1 MVTRRIAML
10 GAGSWGTAL
19 AILLAKSDHDVV
31 LWARRPE
38 AADAM
43 RRTRRNPTY
52 LSSALLPDSISITS
66 DIREAVQDRDM
77 WVFAMPAQAVRACAM
92 QVREE
97 TRNDLVYVSVAKGIE
112 IGSLYTTTS
121 VLADVLQSV
130 PPERLGVLSG
140 PSHAEEVAEEKPTT
154 VVAAARSEDTVGEI
168 QSVFAAPRFRVYRNP
183 DLLGVE
189 IAGSVKNVMA
199 LAAGIGDGLGYGDN
213 TKSAIVTRGL
223 AEIQRLGLAM
233 GARESTFAGLAGLG
247 DLVVTCMSRYS
258 RNRYVGER
266 IGQGASPEAIQQEM
280 NMVAEGMSTADSV
293 YRLAGRYDV
302 EMPITE
308 AVYRILFEGMTPRD
322 AVEGLMARGL
332 KQEG

>member
-1 MVTRRIAML
+1 ML

-19 AILLAKSDHDVV
+19 AILLAKSGHDVV

-38 AADAM
+38 AAEAM
-43 RRTRRNPTY
+43 RRTRRNPVY
-52 LSSALLPDSISITS
+52 LTSALLPDSVSITS
-66 DIREAVQDRDM
+66 NICEAVQDRDL

-92 QVREE
+92 QVRDE
-97 TRNDLVYVSVAKGIE
+97 TRKDLVCVSVAKGIE
-112 IGSLYTTTS
+112 IGSLHTTTG
-121 VLADVLQSV
+121 VLADVLQSA

-168 QSVFAAPRFRVYRNP
+168 QSVFAAPRFRVYRNS

-233 GARESTFAGLAGLG
+233 GAKESTFAGLAGLG

-258 RNRYVGER
+258 RNRYAGER
-266 IGQGASPEAIQQEM
+266 IGQGVSPEAVRQEM

-308 AVYRILFEGMTPRD
+308 AVYRILFEGMAPRD

>member
-1 MVTRRIAML
+1 MTRRIAML

-19 AILLAKSDHDVV
+19 AILLAKSGHDVV

-92 QVREE
+92 QVSGE
-97 TRNDLVYVSVAKGIE
+97 TRHDVVYVSVAKGIE

-266 IGQGASPEAIQQEM
+266 IGQGASPEAVQQEM
-280 NMVAEGMSTADSV
+280 SMVAEGMSTADSV
-293 YRLAGRYDV
+293 YRLAARYDV

-308 AVYRILFEGMTPRD
+308 AVYQILFEGMTPRD